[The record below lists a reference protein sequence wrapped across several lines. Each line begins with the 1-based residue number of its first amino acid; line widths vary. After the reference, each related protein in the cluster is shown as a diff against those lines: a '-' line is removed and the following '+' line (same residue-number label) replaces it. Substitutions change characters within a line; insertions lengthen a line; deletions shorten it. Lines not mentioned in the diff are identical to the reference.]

1 MPKNA
6 PQVKDPEM
14 SRAFDYV
21 YKDINELLRA
31 VNGVS
36 SKVNR
41 QESKGTDGDLRLY
54 RDLRTK
60 QYFLE
65 GRFNDGWAQVELST
79 SLKKNT
85 VGSTGGGSGVQ
96 SDWNQSN
103 SGSDDFIKNKPNV
116 EYTSAIASM
125 GSANSYAAG
134 LTPVGN
140 ATHGDTYLRKD
151 GAWGTPLNTVYSHP
165 NHTGDVTSSGDGATT
180 IATDAVTYAKM
191 QNVASDERIL
201 GRVSGADGII
211 EELTKAQVLTMLNV
225 ADGADTG
232 TYNVTHTGEV
242 TGATALTIADDIV
255 DEANLKI
262 SNAGTN
268 GQFLS
273 KQSGNTGGL
282 TWATADNYQY
292 FTVDAYYSSSSH
304 VSTINGTAD
313 TIQFKAGTGASLSHS
328 ATATDVVI
336 QYALDLGTVNLSNI
350 ADVKSGNTTLGT
362 SAGNVGKFL
371 RVTDQGGSSYF
382 WDAVVIQNGDIS
394 SAMVTQHEDDIDH
407 DALTNFLSAEHVD
420 WASASAGT
428 IHSTNYTDTVDMGD
442 GFRFVYIDDNVQ
454 VTENKYLKLKTL
466 NSGSHGFGDL
476 LSGDGSSGN
485 PWIITLNTPN
495 TTYSVMGSGNSY
507 AAGLV
512 PAGANTTTTF
522 LRKDGTWA
530 AVPGVYLQD
539 DDGSGSGD
547 QVQLRS
553 GEYFKIIGSGGITTN
568 WTTHDAG
575 SASGTPNVLTIT
587 SSNTGTVTT
596 IATSGAITGG
606 TITTSGTITHS
617 TAAGYTHV
625 PTTYNHGGK
634 FLKAG
639 SNSGGSEAWALI
651 TEADVSDLGSY
662 ITSTQA
668 NAAYLP
674 KSNPTVTSST
684 DLTLTGVQIVANTS
698 PDAGAGVGGAGE
710 ALLSYASGGGVYWG
724 TPTSGPAGSDEQVQ
738 YNNNGAMGAEANFK
752 WEYAENNL
760 AIDGTIGTTGNIN
773 LPVGALV
780 NFGDTSGSTDRMLI
794 RKNDDSS
801 GEINVLDARSLILR
815 TSDTTKFEI
824 VGSSSY
830 IHMAGG
836 SDVRLTLGSQGTAGT
851 NDSNW
856 VRGNGTSLSFNS
868 ASGNYAWE
876 IGGAT
881 KMTLGSDLSIWGDFF
896 LETSGQTKWGIDN
909 DGGAFRIY
917 RSGTGSAIDIST
929 SLNTTFSGT
938 ITATGEHHYL
948 NNTGG
953 NSNLYIKASNSGH
966 SRLYFG
972 DVADAGVGFIDYDHG
987 TSMTIGAGG
996 AVGLTLAEAN
1006 NNATFTGNI
1015 IATSGITQFKSGST
1029 HTGYI
1034 GDGTNMA
1041 YAGLGSNDLVIR
1053 GADSIGF
1060 TTNDGGMDCLELNS
1074 SGNATFAANVT
1085 VAGYAEIGNGIA
1097 SVENDGSWHGRLNIA
1112 GNNHGRLDVKTNND
1126 GIIGSIWA
1134 HDGHGA
1140 ARFGTT
1146 SNHSLILMT
1155 HTAVSLT
1162 IDTSHNIQL
1171 EGYLNV
1177 KSDGEGARLGG
1188 HNGGFEVRSTKSTD
1202 CGIYGSNNSGDFRY
1216 QLYAYNGTV
1225 YGFLSSNWGN
1235 WDLKKDVGG
1244 NLTLN
1249 NNTSFYLN
1257 PASETHLNTL
1267 HIEGN
1272 LGIGTQSPART
1283 LHLFDSSRV
1292 DIRFDGGGSWENH
1305 YIRKDGH
1312 YLRFRGNDDST
1323 ILFELRNN
1331 NLGGNECSFPSANL
1345 GVGLDDPAYK
1355 LHVSGQIYAT
1365 SNITAYSDIRIK
1377 KDIETIDNALDKVM
1391 LMRGVYYRRKDEGED
1406 TSGVKVGQRCV
1417 GLIAQEL
1424 QGVLPEVVN
1433 YSSRGDFYSVDYGK
1447 TVSVLI
1453 EAIKELKS
1461 EINELKGIA

>member
-41 QESKGTDGDLRLY
+41 QESKGSDGDLRLY

-125 GSANSYAAG
+125 GSGNSYAAG

-165 NHTGDVTSSGDGATT
+165 NHSGDVTSSGDGATT
-180 IATDAVTYAKM
+180 IANDAVTYAKM

-201 GRVSGADGII
+201 GRVSGANGII

-262 SNAGTN
+262 SNSGTN

-328 ATATDVVI
+328 ATSTDVVI
-336 QYALDLGTVNLSNI
+336 QYALDLGTVYLGNF

-362 SAGNVGKFL
+362 SASNVGKFL
-371 RVTDQGGSSYF
+371 RVTDQGSSTYY
-382 WDAVVIQNGDIS
+382 WDAVAIQNGDIS
-394 SAMVTQHEDDIDH
+394 AAMVTQHEGSINH
-407 DALTNFLSAEHVD
+407 DNLSGFVAAEHVD

-442 GFRFVYIDDNVQ
+442 GFRFVYVDGNVQ

-466 NSGSHGFGDL
+466 NSGSHGFGSL
-476 LSGDGSSGN
+476 LSGDGTSGD

-495 TTYSVMGSGNSY
+495 TTYSTMGSGNSY
-507 AAGLV
+507 ATGLV
-512 PAGANTTTTF
+512 AAGANSHGNTY
-522 LRKDGTWA
+522 LRKDGTWQS
-530 AVPGVYLQD
+530 PTIYLQD
-539 DDGSGSGD
+539 DDGAGAGD
-547 QVQLRS
+547 QVALKV
-553 GEYFKIIGSGGITTN
+553 GEYFKIIGSGGITTD

-587 SSNTGTVTT
+587 SSNTGTVTS
-596 IATSGAITGG
+596 IATSGSITGG
-606 TITTSGTITHS
+606 TITSSGTISHS
-617 TAAGYTHV
+617 TAAGHTHV
-625 PTTYNHGGK
+625 PTTLNHSGK

-639 SNSGGSEAWALI
+639 SNSGGSEAWTLI

-668 NAAYLP
+668 DAAYLP

-698 PDAGAGVGGAGE
+698 PGSGSGVGGSGN
-710 ALLSYASGGGVYWG
+710 ALLSHSSGGGVYWG
-724 TPTSGPAGSDEQVQ
+724 TPTTGPAGSDEQVQ
-738 YNNNGAMGAEANFK
+738 YNNNGAMGGEANFK

-815 TSDTTKFEI
+815 TGDTTKFEI

-896 LETSGQTKWGIDN
+896 LEDSGQTKWGIDN
-909 DGGAFRIY
+909 NGGAFRIY
-917 RSGTGSAIDIST
+917 RSGTGAAMDINT

-953 NSNLYIKASNSGH
+953 NSNLYIKASNSGN
-966 SRLYFG
+966 SRLYLG

-996 AVGLTLAEAN
+996 AVGLTLAESDNTATFAHNVVLAATKALYFDGGSHTYIKEGSGDTLNFYTGGN
-1006 NNATFTGNI
+1006 NVFTVNDHLNFTGNLLSTGI
-1015 IATSGITQFKSGST
+1015 NLCINSQYGMVLNVGAAGANEWFKIKTGGSGTS
-1029 HTGYI
+1029 
-1034 GDGTNMA
+1034 DGTTHMQ
-1041 YAGLGSNDLVIR
+1041 
-1053 GADSIGF
+1053 
-1060 TTNDGGMDCLELNS
+1060 
-1074 SGNATFAANVT
+1074 
-1085 VAGYAEIGNGIA
+1085 
-1097 SVENDGSWHGRLNIA
+1097 
-1112 GNNHGRLDVKTNND
+1112 
-1126 GIIGSIWA
+1126 IGS
-1134 HDGHGA
+1134 DGKVGI
-1140 ARFGTT
+1140 GTT
-1146 SNHSLILMT
+1146 SPTDLVHIKGTSGNIYQKIEATGTNCAAGLYLVGHSGDESRLFFGDQNDSSVGKIVYLHDPNDMYFQTDGTRQMT
-1155 HTAVSLT
+1155 LS
-1162 IDTSHNIQL
+1162 S
-1171 EGYLNV
+1171 EGYL
-1177 KSDGEGARLGG
+1177 
-1188 HNGGFEVRSTKSTD
+1188 
-1202 CGIYGSNNSGDFRY
+1202 
-1216 QLYAYNGTV
+1216 
-1225 YGFLSSNWGN
+1225 
-1235 WDLKKDVGG
+1235 
-1244 NLTLN
+1244 
-1249 NNTSFYLN
+1249 
-1257 PASETHLNTL
+1257 
-1267 HIEGN
+1267 
-1272 LGIGTQSPART
+1272 GIGEDNPDKT
-1283 LHLFDSSRV
+1283 LVLKHSSSV
-1292 DIRFDGGGSWENH
+1292 DIKFTGGGSWENH

-1312 YLRFRGNDDST
+1312 YLRFRGNDNST

-1345 GVGLDDPAYK
+1345 GVGLSDPAYK

-1406 TSGVKVGQRCV
+1406 TSGVKIGQRCV